1 MPASKIACVGSRDI
15 SEPVAAL
22 LRAIGAEIV
31 GRDWEL
37 HSGNADGSDAAFAAG
52 GNVRPEL
59 VHLHLPWPSYNA
71 DRIVAG
77 NVLHNALDEQ
87 LMQLAKSAHPVWS
100 HLGQGSKKLMTR
112 NASIVQ
118 TSDVVVAFQK
128 SEGSGGTAHSLRI
141 ASALDRP
148 VVRVNIDS
156 TPKGIISSIETAL
169 SSMH

>member
-1 MPASKIACVGSRDI
+1 MPVSKIACIGSREI
-15 SEPVAAL
+15 SEPAAVL
-22 LRAIGAEIV
+22 LRGIGAEIV
-31 GRDWEL
+31 RRGWEL
-37 HSGNADGSDAAFAAG
+37 HSGNASGSDAAFAAG
-52 GNVRPEL
+52 GNARPEL

-71 DRIVAG
+71 EQVVPG

-100 HLGQGSKKLMTR
+100 HLRQGSKKLMTR

-141 ASALDRP
+141 ASALGRQII
-148 VVRVNIDS
+148 RVQTDS
-156 TPKGIISSIETAL
+156 TPQGIVSSIETAL
-169 SSMH
+169 SSMK